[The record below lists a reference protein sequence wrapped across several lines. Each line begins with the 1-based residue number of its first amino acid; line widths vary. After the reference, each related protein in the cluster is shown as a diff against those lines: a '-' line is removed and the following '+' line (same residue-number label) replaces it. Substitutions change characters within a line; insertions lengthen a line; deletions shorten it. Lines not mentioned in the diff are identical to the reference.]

1 MKEIKKI
8 KKYAVNPSTNDN
20 MTTYDTLEQAQDR
33 VFRLMKKYKEDII
46 FIKTCT
52 LNSFDNTKKL
62 TVQIIQA
69 DYNTY
74 EIIERD
80 VE

>member
-1 MKEIKKI
+1 MKKI
-8 KKYAVNPSTNDN
+8 KKYAVNPSTDDN

-33 VFRLMKKYKEDII
+33 VRRLMKKYKEDWL

-52 LNSFDNTKKL
+52 LNSFDNTSK
-62 TVQIIQA
+62 IIVHTIKA

>member
-1 MKEIKKI
+1 MKKI

-20 MTTYDTLEQAQDR
+20 FTTYDTLEQAQDR
-33 VFRLMKKYKEDII
+33 VSRLMKKYKEDIL

-52 LNSFDNTKKL
+52 LNSYDNTGK
-62 TVQIIQA
+62 VVIHIIQA
-69 DYNTY
+69 DYNSY

-80 VE
+80 VK